1 MYEMLIK
8 NYINKITIND
18 INNFA
23 NSNNISLLPGEDKIL
38 YNFINKFWKEAYKG
52 DINKVFS
59 ILKNNV
65 SESTY
70 NAAVILYNKYKH
82 LIK

>member
-23 NSNNISLLPGEDKIL
+23 YNNNIVLLPGEDKIL
-38 YNFINKFWKEAYKG
+38 YNFINKYWKEAYKG